1 MKSEVEMKTCKGCG
15 AVLQTE
21 DPKAIGYSPKADA
34 EYCKRCFRLIHYDD
48 LTVSMR
54 TGIDPDSVMDR
65 IAAMDCL
72 VLWVVDL
79 ADFEGSMIPGLNRKL
94 AGKDIILAAAKR
106 DILPD
111 TLSHDKIAR
120 FVFSRLKDQ
129 GISIRT
135 LILTSKVERTGVEDI
150 KDAVNMFAKG
160 RPVVVMGRANA
171 GKSTLLNSLAG
182 EAMLTMSRYP
192 GTTIEFNQI
201 DVEGQIYIDTPG
213 IEISGSL
220 LMESNEDDLKTI
232 IPQRTMK
239 PQIYQLKG
247 DQSFA
252 VGGLARLDLAGCD
265 HASCVWYLSDS
276 LKIHRSKVSGAD
288 ELWHKHY
295 GGMLKPV
302 AKNAKMVKY
311 SQHKTMDKV
320 DVVIDGLGW
329 ACVSGQISTI
339 TVMVPENV
347 NVTFRK
353 AMI

>member
-1 MKSEVEMKTCKGCG
+1 MKTCKGCG

-21 DPKAIGYSPKADA
+21 FPDQIGYSPKGDA

-54 TGIDPDSVMDR
+54 TGINPDTVMDR
-65 IAAMDCL
+65 IAAMDCM

-94 AGKDIILAAAKR
+94 ADKDIVMAAAKR

-120 FVFSRLKDQ
+120 FVFSRLKEM
-129 GISIRT
+129 GIHIRS
-135 LILTSKVERTGVEDI
+135 LVLTSKVERTGVDEI

-160 RPVVVMGRANA
+160 RPVAVMGRANA

-182 EAMLTMSRYP
+182 SAMLTMSRYP
-192 GTTIEFNQI
+192 GTTIDFNEI
-201 DVEGQIYIDTPG
+201 DVDGQIYIDTPG
-213 IEISGSL
+213 IEISGSM
-220 LMESNEDDLKTI
+220 LMEAKEDDLKQI
-232 IPQRTMK
+232 IPARTVK

-252 VGGLARLDLAGCD
+252 IGGLIRLDLMGCD
-265 HASCVWYLSDS
+265 HASCVWYLSDM
-276 LKIHRSKVSGAD
+276 LPIHRSKVSGAD
-288 ELWHKHY
+288 ALWEKHY
-295 GGMLKPV
+295 GNMLKPV
-302 AKNAKMVKY
+302 TKNSKMVKY
-311 SQHKTMDKV
+311 SQHKNLDKL
-320 DVVIDGLGW
+320 DIVVDGLGW
-329 ACVSGQISTI
+329 ACVSGQIGTV

>member
-1 MKSEVEMKTCKGCG
+1 MRTCKGCG

-21 DPKAIGYSPKADA
+21 NPDAIGYTPKAEA

-65 IAAMDCL
+65 IAEMDCL

-94 AGKDIILAAAKR
+94 AGKDIIMAAAKR

-120 FVFSRLKDQ
+120 FVFSRLKEQ

-135 LILTSKVERTGVEDI
+135 LILTSKVERTGTEEI
-150 KDAVNMFAKG
+150 KDAVNMFGKG
-160 RPVVVMGRANA
+160 RPVAVMGRANA

-192 GTTIEFNQI
+192 GTTLDFNEI
-201 DVEGQIYIDTPG
+201 NVDGQIYIDTPG
-213 IEISGSL
+213 IEITGSL
-220 LMESNEDDLKTI
+220 LMEAHEEDLKQILPARTI
-232 IPQRTMK
+232 K
-239 PQIYQLKG
+239 PQIFQLKG

-252 VGGLARLDLAGCD
+252 VGGLARLDLSGCD
-265 HASCVWYLSDS
+265 HASCVWYLSDA
-276 LKIHRSKVSGAD
+276 LKVHRSKISGAD
-288 ELWHKHY
+288 ELWAKHY

-302 AKNAKMVKY
+302 AKSAKMVKY
-311 SQHKTMDKV
+311 SQHKSISKLDI
-320 DVVIDGLGW
+320 VIDGLGW
-329 ACVSGQISTI
+329 ACVSGQIGTV